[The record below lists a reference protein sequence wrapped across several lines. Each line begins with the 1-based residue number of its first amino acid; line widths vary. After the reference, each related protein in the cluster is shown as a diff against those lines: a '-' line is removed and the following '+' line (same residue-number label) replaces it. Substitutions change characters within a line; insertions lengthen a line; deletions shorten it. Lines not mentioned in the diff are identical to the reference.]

1 MKNKG
6 ILEIFTRVTSKQLS
20 FILPKTNKLKA
31 KINILDLVHKTSNK
45 GMRIPQQHK
54 TSTEQESPQ
63 FQSKPNRKEQAHL
76 KTQSITSTTL
86 PNIKTGNTWPEKK
99 KKRGGRGSSY
109 RFLHKYMHLSH
120 YWKEQ
125 SVVSKEQNTAKMETL
140 TWKRY

>member
-99 KKRGGRGSSY
+99 KKEGVGGAVIVFSINTCICHATGKSNLWSPR
-109 RFLHKYMHLSH
+109 RKTRPR
-120 YWKEQ
+120 WKP
-125 SVVSKEQNTAKMETL
+125 
-140 TWKRY
+140 